1 MLQQQL
7 LGGSRQVKQLT
18 ISGKRFATILRGCAA
33 VAGVVVH
40 GRGADLV
47 QLDSVRARPIVICV
61 GQQKGLAF
69 GFKKFVSLGCK
80 FSGKFNRH
88 IYNLV

>member
-18 ISGKRFATILRGCAA
+18 IAGKRFATILRGCAA

-47 QLDSVRARPIVICV
+47 QLDSVRARPIVIGV